1 MQRKRDK
8 THRLNADLEIVF
20 EIVKIFEGGFN
31 ERNVGCWVDEIWKM
45 RENVFGFG
53 WFYIVR
59 KRKEF
64 VK

>member
-31 ERNVGCWVDEIWKM
+31 ERNVGC
-45 RENVFGFG
+45 
-53 WFYIVR
+53 
-59 KRKEF
+59 
-64 VK
+64 